1 MSRAKSAI
9 ARLLGTTDPEV
20 IKKVREVAKKQAT
33 ERDHTEASDATT
45 YKTSPIQVVPKEYDQ
60 AKAEAEAKAEEQAQ
74 EEALFHSYVMSPEWK
89 EQYVDQETKAEDAK
103 HKQIA
108 DNYNAMS
115 KLEDTFAAYE
125 QSQDVAELFPGAKS
139 ESSTTWRDRVA
150 QRKEGEA
157 QAKAK
162 VDQERKE
169 LRQRMQLLKDN
180 PDAWEKSLEQPLQTN
195 APEVGL
201 RSMESFANGKPV
213 DKRGNVHDNWVSQA
227 QANQRIDAENK
238 ARQLGMQADE
248 IQDMLADPMA
258 LEKTMRE
265 VEAEIERLGKARD
278 AAAQKYGSEHPFL
291 SLLSGAKGTRSL
303 DPWLEGAY
311 GPEAQSITLELEKAF
326 AKLDNLKNIEKK
338 IKSGELSRG
347 GFWNGVGQMGQ
358 AVADKVTDRSWGM
371 YEGMSNMLS
380 ESEKQIVFDKIA
392 KGEPLTASE
401 MQWATI
407 DLLEG
412 KVNTEVDSPYLYNI
426 TSGLMESAP
435 YMRDIFLSPGKGISG
450 AFVNW
455 GKSRYG
461 ATGFLKLVGNA
472 LQGAATT
479 ATVGAD
485 ELVSGTSERMRGDLS
500 FGENGLEVTGQK
512 SLGRALTQQFA
523 SQTASNMVELMGVPL
538 LDKAGK
544 YIGKAVKEVADGLS
558 YGKVSKVLSAMDKS
572 SAVNWVNGVRKS
584 MGIHSLPAEIG
595 EEYVDGFAQSI
606 VEGEDQLSPMLNT
619 EEFLNI
625 AGTCGL
631 MSAIFGSAN
640 VAGFAGEFHKV
651 NREFKKAKQEVL
663 RQFSSDVWA
672 SLDNLI
678 TNAQDEDLTVRL
690 ADAMDGMAM
699 NREQRSAIMNYLTA
713 LKRYQKFNELN
724 DGGKFIIGGPQQAQA
739 TQSTSTSTYEI
750 DSDITLKDEIGNPI
764 DAHIIGRDAN
774 GNYMVES
781 SQPINGKRVQPM
793 SADQLDAMVIPNTPD
808 GIQQS
813 EVDGYNLTDA
823 NQQAE
828 VSMLT
833 DNARE
838 SVATLLGVTPDA
850 VDVTLQQAL
859 GDNPTDA
866 KIDARFGD
874 NAQVVKDY
882 MYNVAKTKGMSARLI
897 DDIADATAESDRAID
912 EVDNNGNVITAKDVN
927 GNDVNVVSGNIV
939 TYEDGLIDTNNS
951 DSSVV
956 IRHADGSTEMVA
968 PTSLTEVVSMPTE
981 QAKATQAQAIAQQ
994 MQQAFSDKL
1003 NGVLDYSQG
1012 QQYTMLNADG
1022 STTDV
1027 TILADNGDG
1036 NVTVTARDGNKE
1048 GGVTDGKQIV
1058 LPKSQIQQGVREFKR
1073 NQLRGESAQQTSI
1086 PQAEVQP
1093 TEVAE
1098 PTQEPSMPTDEQ
1110 GNIMYEQ
1117 MDADS
1122 AWDALLAETGGDA
1135 DMAMTVANE
1144 MIADKTKAV
1153 EEASK
1158 MTPEVGTT
1166 PQEKIAN
1173 LKAVKQ
1179 AQAQAQAELDAWKA
1193 IAETPTRRMSLQA
1206 EQVDLQTEQTDL
1218 QTDLQT
1224 ESTPTES
1231 ESTPQ
1236 VGLVEDA
1243 RTHTLGDKTRKMLDE
1258 MAQRLGL
1265 QVEFVDE
1272 VKGGKA
1278 NADIVGNKVRIAWDK
1293 RDQALDFLL
1302 GHEFTHRMQ
1311 DLSPEA
1317 YAEFVEA
1324 TKQALGEEEWN
1335 KRINRMKSLYR
1346 QHGINISE
1354 QGIIDEVVADYAG
1367 ELVEERGV
1375 FDNFVERN
1383 KNNRSLLSKI
1393 ADVLKSIKEF
1403 FTLGKQRKI
1412 DNAIARLEAL
1422 IESASEANLRGDV
1435 VNMEKDRYSVSSI
1448 FEGSGA
1454 IVFNEEGGANIDK
1467 DGNFY
1472 VIINGK
1478 QYDGNN
1484 LITLDDI
1491 KADKRSVL
1499 NMMVEDAIKE
1509 GNVTEEHA
1517 DVIMKKYVDIMNMFL
1532 VEGLAENGGY
1542 ANMADKWMWVGET
1555 VYKTVQPNSD
1565 KQYTKSID
1573 ITTVCKKNEAVIR
1586 AMSEMQK
1593 RVGYGITPAQILDIY
1608 IETQQSGY
1616 QVPCPV
1622 CYVFSRYLRNG
1633 KYASGAILG
1642 MEQYGEHLPG
1652 GSGETWTA
1660 DQWVAE
1666 LRRLEEIDE
1675 DKTNKAL
1682 YNQASA
1688 DIVEAETMIDKLG
1701 LRLQQSNS
1709 EAERKELRK
1718 QIEKADARYR
1728 AALNIFS
1735 QSALTSWIKTFAIQ
1749 GSDDKGYKMRD
1760 DAQYPEDIELFKEHA
1775 LDLRKAGET
1784 QTLFPAIQRLRNSG
1798 GSSTGKAVGFES
1810 NNALGDVIS
1819 GIATGNNDTAYAR
1832 ASKATTEKEFQ
1843 TNRKKATENFK
1854 KASEYIKQQTLRG
1867 GQRMWSWSDNI
1878 EALMPDVVI
1887 NLMQLELLGGA
1898 LQTYSK
1904 QLEGVNL
1911 VARMGG
1917 YVNGSLMAKDNGYT
1931 EVTED
1936 MIKVEDGKEVLAEDI
1951 TETIQEPIVGRG
1963 IVDRTRVLAQAGSPV
1978 IEVDGKKYVLIFDD
1992 VIGIDPHG
2000 REVDGVHMKGLF
2012 DLNKELSK
2020 AGNII
2025 VGMNDTHIRVG
2036 LADSRIYFIIP
2047 WHASGANN
2055 HILTEMF
2062 RVLGADISSMASTDY
2077 TDMQSEKDY
2086 LKEKKDGSMP
2096 KIEQSV
2102 RDIWNAH
2109 KNETDWKCGVKGGID
2124 SSKETISDSQKHY
2137 RELRQAIFDGELIN
2151 NKAWLR
2157 EVQADEF
2164 LSQVYDRVQSGTIGN
2179 SMTQEDNNHI
2189 YPYEYWDTSKTY
2201 DEADINGERYIEY
2214 CRRLGFS
2221 PKFSGI
2227 HGKKEYKNTGNFTND
2242 KGYWKLLV
2250 DRRMYDI
2257 HGRFQDLDPVTSE
2270 DYTNELV
2277 HPGNTNKEFVIS
2289 EVADAK
2295 ATNKIVDRVIEKEVA
2310 RTGTMPTVD
2319 YGMSHEDVYK
2329 NYKPEYDVL
2338 KADEV
2343 QAKAETK
2350 LAEAKQKLDTLVA
2363 NGATKGRI
2371 TTATKN
2377 VAKAE
2382 EALQQA
2388 KKAATSAEKEA
2399 QKSRFSLTNLTEEEQ
2414 RIVDEAK
2421 ANGTYLKAP
2430 NGKASNLNERQWIQ
2444 VRTKAFKD
2452 WFGDWENNPENA
2464 SKVVDENGEPMAVYH
2479 GTAIGGFSIF
2489 GKASKGIYFTDSR
2502 KAIDDYAWNGNKD
2515 VDNYFPFDPFADNQ
2529 LDIVNKWLS
2538 EKDRGMMPKGT
2549 QVKEENGGWRIY
2561 LPDGTGLSTNFDSET
2576 MMMLLM
2582 EYATKDNPE
2591 FEGKGV
2597 YSTHLNMKNP
2607 FVIDAESKSWSDLPK
2622 TINGVTIPE
2631 KYMVVHQKQTVSTDE
2646 WAEFLQ
2652 SEEGRK
2658 LGFDG
2663 MIVNNVYD
2671 SHTADGTI
2679 TDYIAFEPTQI
2690 KSATDNVGTF
2700 DTSNPDI
2707 RYSLFGGNSGYV
2719 GYSMSK
2725 RAARARA
2732 EGRYPKT
2739 DFKKEYSV
2747 TAKSFEELVDAK
2759 IIVSGEWHH
2768 TSMYGNETKFYHWDK
2783 DFYADIYEE
2792 NKKQI
2797 DKLSRERKTNEIIS
2811 LFENHPLELKAEY
2824 DNETEWLVR
2833 DVNREYSNKIREV
2846 ENEKRDKEGAYNSAV
2861 FDALGQ
2867 LTNVVKANNGNLWFN
2882 ASNGV
2887 GIQIDSAGNEKSMN
2901 YSNTNEGNS
2910 RDALR
2915 AEARNELQT
2924 AIENIVKEGNI
2935 ESVDAT
2941 YYTDKVNQ
2949 LEAERAERVAQLVEA
2964 REKEYT
2970 EQTDLEGDYGGER
2983 YSLVTDPATIEM
2995 LESAPKVSDSGVK
3008 LYRAMIEIDGK
3019 LYPPMSS
3026 MVEENGEKVLRE
3038 GINIGDWVKSD
3049 EDLSKAI
3056 LKEGKDGYGY
3066 YFRLL
3071 KDDGSY
3077 VDARYNPYLH
3087 TSDSMLNDQFK
3098 SAQSRPNLVVVEM
3111 EIPIT
3116 GDYKAEGAKDAVGF
3130 VPGGWKSGDVATQLP
3145 TTRNVYLSQYGKP
3158 VRIVPTEEVAQH
3170 IYDRINGYVDVMPSN
3185 VVTPQVREA
3194 LEKMGVQFVETDNQ
3208 SVILEG
3214 KHKGKQWTHVYGK
3227 ETIRKREEKSA
3238 KANAWVE
3245 TTKQRL
3251 ANAEAGLQK
3260 AKDNVAKLE
3269 QTEAEGMIG
3278 KAVGS
3283 AIEKA
3288 KEKVAKAEAKVAK
3301 AKATHEKAKS
3311 KVEPRYASRYSLQ
3324 NLDDIPVL
3332 SNKEILSNGVTVY
3345 DIAQGAYEDGVFE
3358 GQLWLREIVDAHLG
3372 KDANPWNVIDM
3383 DADGEPT
3390 TQNSNEWAFGLV
3402 KKVAFQNG
3410 KIIAYNDG
3418 HEWID
3423 TQQQFHKRIPF
3434 FKERDGKTYVYT
3446 NNGFA
3451 DNLSYAF
3458 KGNASNGMLEIYRD
3472 GYELTERMHFK
3483 DGKLHG
3489 LYEYFYAN
3497 GNLEN
3502 RANYLNGKTDGLSEY
3517 FYPDGKPKEK
3527 TEVKQGKKHGISEKY
3542 DNHGNLV
3549 SKVKWNNG
3557 IKQFD
3562 YGVNRWGI
3570 EESKDVDLNTITE
3583 MFNQWNSDK
3592 DLSALYQKVEAIA
3605 STIPLK
3611 IQFVPMSALGL
3622 YYMLEGKI
3630 EYNSKLLKAEMPM
3643 QEKAHVILHE
3653 LIHSVVF
3660 HAIKT
3665 YEDGGQL
3672 SSEQEN
3678 AVESLERVF
3687 EQIVADKEFADFYG
3701 ITNLQEMVAELSD
3714 VEFRNALRKKDLWS
3728 TIVEAIK
3735 RLLGIRP
3742 DNALDGAERALDSLL
3757 GNFDK
3762 NEWNSFMSTERAKSE
3777 KRPKYSLQGGR
3788 SIADKYEKKVNTKG
3802 KGGAIHLS
3810 KFNFMEAWQDEMR
3823 ALKEVQR
3830 LIEQE
3835 YGIVLES
3842 YEDAY
3847 MAENA
3852 MSSIAKASWDR
3863 YIKEVYEPM
3872 MRIHDEWIRSG
3883 ESNESINH
3891 YLIAKSGLER
3901 NRELMVRDAL
3911 AEMNKMDAQIIN
3923 GEYSGTVLRLANA
3936 LRQGQISQDEY
3947 DAQVQ
3952 EAKNK
3957 KAQALEDVK
3966 SVQQGRVDAYRAER
3980 DALREQLKNGD
3991 IAYEE
3996 FNQLSDEVAIR
4007 HAKVEEIKDYSG
4019 LTALAKAHG
4028 RNDWQ
4033 LFTQGMVTAFEAK
4046 HSNTDVMWEH
4056 INNNTKSA
4064 VDYSY
4069 KSGVTSKQAKD
4080 HLDQM
4085 FLWYVPMKG
4094 NADVEAEDIYTYVN
4108 DKSSS
4113 FTPTVKGAKGHS
4125 EYVSEDVMALI
4136 ANTMQSAILQ
4146 GERNKVKQKFLN
4158 MVENYPT
4165 DLFTLDRGWVVMQ
4178 GNEWVESH
4186 PEIKADYTAEQIRE
4200 AIEKHDAEM
4209 QELAEQGLA
4218 MSKEGALRLGVPFR
4232 ATQNEQEHAISVMRN
4247 GEKVTIYVNG
4257 NPRVA
4262 QAVNG
4267 KLKATPAWGLYETWK
4282 RWFSASKTSYSPN
4295 FIVSNASRD
4304 TGHTAMMTFVQRGLK
4319 EQLKALGTYIPAYAT
4334 LVANAV
4340 GKKSPIGYK
4349 YDQYLEEFVSN
4360 GGVTGYSQL
4369 YGVDKFKTDNAKRI
4383 ARLKGA
4389 AKALQ
4394 QGVNVVENINEVWQN
4409 INGIFENSS
4418 RFNEYIR
4425 SRDRGEDVATSV
4437 FNAKNITVN
4446 FNKKGGG
4453 AVEDSMFHQLAFVG
4467 RNWIPF
4473 FNPIVQGIYQ
4483 FLKVGKEHKGR
4494 MALACLGFMGGGF
4507 LAPILNAMLVGAL
4520 GGDDED
4526 DYMKQPEWTR
4536 RNNFMI
4542 YTGDGYAKFALPQMF
4557 RELYGIGDILYC
4569 AVKGNMSAED
4579 AAMQVVSQLRNM
4591 FSLEGQSSQKG
4602 KEWDALRF
4610 LAPDYFG
4617 AVVDIETNTNFTG
4630 APLWKET
4637 DYNQFD
4643 PDYKK
4648 AYNNTWSWLVD
4659 FSQKVNEWTGGD
4671 EYSKGNVNNK
4681 YLTNPAVW
4689 QRLITEMGGGLTE
4702 TIGDVYNTAYSLLT
4716 GQDIDKSNI
4725 PLVKRLYTETNDE
4738 TLQKWIDREYYS
4750 LEGTHKYVKN
4760 RMSKLNKSSALDT
4773 ADKISM
4779 MYYDRDYMVYA
4790 IYETYSK
4797 EIKELRDQAQSAPED
4812 KKAEIQKREYDA
4824 KMKVIS
4830 LIDNFNAIEDK
4841 EVETYMANNP
4851 MVARLV
4857 GKDIIKKVGAKYK
4870 ELKRN
4875 WKEAPYGSPEEKK
4888 ASDAVNAF
4896 EKTPEYQYYDSI
4908 RMATKAIDKKEE
4920 EIDTVLLPKNRLKIK
4935 AEIDSIKTQLVELRK
4950 AYESIG
4956 EVKE

>member
-2430 NGKASNLNERQWIQ
+2430 NGKASNLNEKQWIQ

-2452 WFGDWENNPENA
+2452 WFGDWENDPENA
-2464 SKVVDENGEPMAVYH
+2464 SKVVDENGEPMVVYH

-2995 LESAPKVSDSGVK
+2995 LESAPKVSDSGAK

-3049 EDLSKAI
+3049 EDLSKAT
-3056 LKEGKDGYGY
+3056 LRNGKY
-3066 YFRLL
+3066 YFDLL
-3071 KDDGSY
+3071 KDDGTS
-3077 VDARYNPYLH
+3077 VDQVAYNPYLH

-3116 GDYKAEGAKDAVGF
+3116 GEYKAEGAKDAVGF

-3208 SVILEG
+3208 SVILDGE
-3214 KHKGKQWTHVYGK
+3214 HKGKQWTHVYGK

-3311 KVEPRYASRYSLQ
+3311 KVEPRYASRYSL
-3324 NLDDIPVL
+3324 IG
-3332 SNKEILSNGVTVY
+3332 E
-3345 DIAQGAYEDGVFE
+3345 QGATALDKAEEATHRMDNLAVA
-3358 GQLWLREIVDAHLG
+3358 REMEADG
-3372 KDANPWNVIDM
+3372 KDAKAIRMATGWERGADGKWRYEIEDVKLLIGQWTFSKRKATLNQIVE
-3383 DADGEPT
+3383 DADELFDAYPELKFMAVQLGQAYSYGGFYSSGEKYIKI
-3390 TQNSNEWAFGLV
+3390 NIGVAKRWFEFMNEPWL
-3402 KKVAFQNG
+3402 
-3410 KIIAYNDG
+3410 
-3418 HEWID
+3418 
-3423 TQQQFHKRIPF
+3423 
-3434 FKERDGKTYVYT
+3434 
-3446 NNGFA
+3446 
-3451 DNLSYAF
+3451 
-3458 KGNASNGMLEIYRD
+3458 RD
-3472 GYELTERMHFK
+3472 GYGVTFYESEKNYNDAIKQIQSILVHEIQHAIQDIEGFAQGGSPKGVYNEHSSEIATRWEEWKKKALVFNQKHPNERTKTERDALMREKKSIQSAQRKASIGK
-3483 DGKLHG
+3483 DG
-3489 LYEYFYAN
+3489 Y
-3497 GNLEN
+3497 N
-3502 RANYLNGKTDGLSEY
+3502 RLAGE
-3517 FYPDGKPKEK
+3517 
-3527 TEVKQGKKHGISEKY
+3527 
-3542 DNHGNLV
+3542 
-3549 SKVKWNNG
+3549 
-3557 IKQFD
+3557 
-3562 YGVNRWGI
+3562 
-3570 EESKDVDLNTITE
+3570 
-3583 MFNQWNSDK
+3583 
-3592 DLSALYQKVEAIA
+3592 VEA
-3605 STIPLK
+3605 
-3611 IQFVPMSALGL
+3611 
-3622 YYMLEGKI
+3622 
-3630 EYNSKLLKAEMPM
+3630 
-3643 QEKAHVILHE
+3643 
-3653 LIHSVVF
+3653 
-3660 HAIKT
+3660 
-3665 YEDGGQL
+3665 
-3672 SSEQEN
+3672 
-3678 AVESLERVF
+3678 
-3687 EQIVADKEFADFYG
+3687 
-3701 ITNLQEMVAELSD
+3701 
-3714 VEFRNALRKKDLWS
+3714 RNAEKRMDYTPEQRRETLLRETEDVAREDQIFLMK
-3728 TIVEAIK
+3728 
-3735 RLLGIRP
+3735 
-3742 DNALDGAERALDSLL
+3742 NGAQE
-3757 GNFDK
+3757 
-3762 NEWNSFMSTERAKSE
+3762 TER
-3777 KRPKYSLQGGR
+3777 KYSLQGGR
-3788 SIADKYEKKVNTKG
+3788 SIADKYEKRVNTKG
-3802 KGGAIHLS
+3802 KGGALHLS

-3830 LIEQE
+3830 IIEQE

>member
-1 MSRAKSAI
+1 MSGKYNSFYDKLSKTVKNMPTREEFNAYMDTDEGRRGLHS
-9 ARLLGTTDPEV
+9 RLIQYGYLDDDISYEQWGKNLPRLNTTDTSKSYGV
-20 IKKVREVAKKQAT
+20 M
-33 ERDHTEASDATT
+33 ASDAYTNRHT
-45 YKTSPIQVVPKEYDQ
+45 RQ
-60 AKAEAEAKAEEQAQ
+60 AEEQRI
-74 EEALFHSYVMSPEWK
+74 
-89 EQYVDQETKAEDAK
+89 DQEIKAEDAK
-103 HKQIA
+103 RKQTA
-108 DNYNAMS
+108 DAYNAYA
-115 KLEDTFAAYE
+115 KLEDSFAKYE
-125 QSQDVAELFPGAKS
+125 QSQDVSDLFNVGQQEPIIGEDPKKY
-139 ESSTTWRDRVA
+139 WRNRVA
-150 QRKEGEA
+150 KRKEGEA

-162 VDQERKE
+162 VDQERE
-169 LRQRMQLLKDN
+169 EMRQRMQLLKDN
-180 PDAWEKSLEQPLQTN
+180 PDAFDELFGIKEVET
-195 APEVGL
+195 PEVGL
-201 RSMESFANGKPV
+201 NFGNSFANGKPV
-213 DKRGNVHDNWVSQA
+213 DKRGNVHDNWVSKGM
-227 QANQRIDAENK
+227 ANQRIDAEDK
-238 ARQLGMQADE
+238 ALQLGFQQQE
-248 IQDMLADPMA
+248 LQDMLADPMA
-258 LEKTMRE
+258 LDKEMSKLK
-265 VEAEIERLGKARD
+265 AELAELTKQRD
-278 AAAQKYGSEHPFL
+278 AYGSKFAKEHPWQMMANLMGRDSFDNPYEVGMYGVDAMETQMQMNNVIARINML
-291 SLLSGAKGTRSL
+291 TEAKNAFERGSWSGH
-303 DPWLEGAY
+303 
-311 GPEAQSITLELEKAF
+311 
-326 AKLDNLKNIEKK
+326 
-338 IKSGELSRG
+338 
-347 GFWNGVGQMGQ
+347 GFWNNVKNIGKGMQQFATEINSYTDKYNIESGMALNNLANKIERGEMLTDEEMSWFVTAKLKEEGEKAASQGPTTGAVGYGAPASLEYMVTMALNPAKGASKTISDKIIEAGVRRFGKSAFTKMMAKATGMLTEGAVLSTTLGADNVASDALGRMAGKVGFDDGGNV
-358 AVADKVTDRSWGM
+358 AVADRVNPLKAM
-371 YEGMSNMLS
+371 YQSTM
-380 ESEKQIVFDKIA
+380 
-392 KGEPLTASE
+392 AS
-401 MQWATI
+401 TI
-407 DLLEG
+407 
-412 KVNTEVDSPYLYNI
+412 
-426 TSGLMESAP
+426 ESA
-435 YMRDIFLSPGKGISG
+435 
-450 AFVNW
+450 
-455 GKSRYG
+455 
-461 ATGFLKLVGNA
+461 
-472 LQGAATT
+472 
-479 ATVGAD
+479 
-485 ELVSGTSERMRGDLS
+485 
-500 FGENGLEVTGQK
+500 
-512 SLGRALTQQFA
+512 
-523 SQTASNMVELMGVPL
+523 VEMMGVPI
-538 LDKAGK
+538 
-544 YIGKAVKEVADGLS
+544 IGKATKGIGKVATKLADAMS
-558 YGKVSKVLSAMDKS
+558 YGKVSKLLSAMDKS
-572 SAVNWVNGVRKS
+572 QIVNWTKGMQKATGWHN
-584 MGIHSLPAEIG
+584 LG
-595 EEYVDGFAQSI
+595 EEWGEENVTMLANAII
-606 VEGEDQLSPMLNT
+606 VGDNEIADMFDTRTQLEIL
-619 EEFLNI
+619 
-625 AGTCGL
+625 GTCALISGV
-631 MSAIFGSAN
+631 MSTAN
-640 VAGFAGEFHKV
+640 VAGFASEFHKV
-651 NREFKKAKQEVL
+651 NREYKKAKQEVL

-699 NREQRSAIMNYLTA
+699 NQEQRSAIINYLTA

-739 TQSTSTSTYEI
+739 TQSTSTYEI

-781 SQPINGKRVQPM
+781 SQPINGKRVQPL

-850 VDVTLQQAL
+850 VDATLQQVL

-866 KIDARFGD
+866 KIDARFGG

-882 MYNVAKTKGMSARLI
+882 MYNVAKTKGMSARLA

-912 EVDNNGNVITAKDVN
+912 AVDNNGNVVTAKDVN

-939 TYEDGLIDTNNS
+939 TYEDGLIDTSNS
-951 DSSVV
+951 DASVV
-956 IRHADGSTEMVA
+956 IRHEDSTTEMVA

-1003 NGVLDYSQG
+1003 NGALDYSQG
-1012 QQYTMLNADG
+1012 QQYTMLNTDG

-1048 GGVTDGKQIV
+1048 GGVTDGKEIV

-1086 PQAEVQP
+1086 PQAEAQP

-1158 MTPEVGTT
+1158 MVAQPGAT

-1193 IAETPTRRMSLQA
+1193 IAETPNRRMSLQA
-1206 EQVDLQTEQTDL
+1206 EQAE
-1218 QTDLQT
+1218 QT
-1224 ESTPTES
+1224 ESQGQQVADKLPASEEVTTETPTES

-1243 RTHTLGDKTRKMLDE
+1243 RTRTLGDKTRKMLD
-1258 MAQRLGL
+1258 ATAKRLGL

-1272 VKGGKA
+1272 IVTGKDEKGRNLYA
-1278 NADIVGNKVRIAWDK
+1278 NAVIVGKKVKIAWHN
-1293 RDQALDFLL
+1293 RNRAIDFLL

-1335 KRINRMKSLYR
+1335 KRINRMRDIYKS
-1346 QHGINISE
+1346 QGKTISE

-1383 KNNRSLLSKI
+1383 KENRGLLSKI
-1393 ADVLKSIKEF
+1393 ADVLRSIKEF

-1412 DNAIARLEAL
+1412 NNAIARLEAL
-1422 IESASEANLRGDV
+1422 IESASEANVRGDV

-1448 FEGSGA
+1448 FEGTGA

-1666 LRRLEEIDE
+1666 LRRLEDIDE

-1688 DIVEAETMIDKLG
+1688 DIVEAETMIDNLG
-1701 LRLQQSNS
+1701 LRLQQSNN
-1709 EAERKELRK
+1709 EAERKELRE

-1832 ASKATTEKEFQ
+1832 ASKATTEKEFE

-1854 KASEYIKQQTLRG
+1854 KASKYIKQQTLRG

-2062 RVLGADISSMASTDY
+2062 RVLGADISSMVSTDY
-2077 TDMQSEKDY
+2077 TKMQSEKDY
-2086 LKEKKDGSMP
+2086 MVKKKDGSLP

-2102 RDIWNAH
+2102 RDIWDAH
-2109 KNETDWKCGVKGGID
+2109 KNETNWKCGIKGGID
-2124 SSKETISDSQKHY
+2124 SSQETLSDSQKHY
-2137 RELRQAIFDGELIN
+2137 RELRQAIFDGTLIN

-2164 LSQVYDRVQSGTIGN
+2164 LSQVYNRVQSGTLDN
-2179 SMTQEDNNHI
+2179 SMTIEDNNHI

-2227 HGKKEYKNTGNFTND
+2227 HDKTYNNTGNFTND

-2257 HGRFQDLDPVTSE
+2257 HDKFQDLDPVTSE

-2277 HPGNTNKEFVIS
+2277 HPDNTNKEFVIS

-2295 ATNKIVDRVIEKEVA
+2295 ATNKIVDRVIEKETE
-2310 RTGTMPTVD
+2310 RFGGEMPMVD
-2319 YGMSHEDVYK
+2319 YTLSH
-2329 NYKPEYDVL
+2329 
-2338 KADEV
+2338 DEV
-2343 QAKAETK
+2343 YERYKAEHDLMMADK
-2350 LAEAKQKLDTLVA
+2350 DYRKANKAVSDAQANLDALIAE
-2363 NGATKGRI
+2363 GASKARI
-2371 TTATKN
+2371 TTATKRLN
-2377 VAKAE
+2377 TAQLALAE
-2382 EALQQA
+2382 AR
-2388 KKAATSAEKEA
+2388 KNATSAEKKA
-2399 QKSRFSLTNLTEEEQ
+2399 QKSRFSLTGEEQ
-2414 RIVDEAK
+2414 SIVDEAK

-2430 NGKASNLNERQWIQ
+2430 NGKASNLNERQWVQ

-2452 WFGDWENNPENA
+2452 WFGDWENDPENA
-2464 SKVVDENGEPMAVYH
+2464 SKVVDENGEPKVVYH

-2489 GKASKGIYFTDSR
+2489 GKAPKGIYFTDSR

-2597 YSTHLNMKNP
+2597 YSTLLNMKNP
-2607 FVIDAESKSWSDLPK
+2607 FIIDAESKSWSDLPK

-2663 MIVNNVYD
+2663 MIIDNVYD

-2700 DTSNPDI
+2700 DASNPDI
-2707 RYSLFGGNSGYV
+2707 RYSLATEQVESVLEDYTLNKDNVGDFEYALMQSIAGQSYSARPDYKVLDGVVVRVKGHTPDWDNFVNWETDKAESEKILNVTVGNYEDTDYRRNKEDYESF
-2719 GYSMSK
+2719 
-2725 RAARARA
+2725 A
-2732 EGRYPKT
+2732 EAHPET
-2739 DFKKEYSV
+2739 
-2747 TAKSFEELVDAK
+2747 TAVNVD
-2759 IIVSGEWHH
+2759 IEDG
-2768 TSMYGNETKFYHWDK
+2768 TSL
-2783 DFYADIYEE
+2783 ADALS
-2792 NKKQI
+2792 QI
-2797 DKLSRERKTNEIIS
+2797 HEA
-2811 LFENHPLELKAEY
+2811 LKAKGIDFEFAPDYSWTKWSEY
-2824 DNETEWLVR
+2824 TPKARYSLASDSEGEVSEGESQQMRYSLRTKPEPKKTIKVYKLFNVDENGNPQALFIDAANSLEVGVWYDADSPTIKDLEGLETEWSYLLDNDGNVVDKKPLKR
-2833 DVNREYSNKIREV
+2833 GKGGNFVGLPSKADVNKATQEGQRWMTVSTSKSG
-2846 ENEKRDKEGAYNSAV
+2846 EKAYHTVGINGAGGVSTY
-2861 FDALGQ
+2861 ALRPGWHA
-2867 LTNVVKANNGNLWFN
+2867 TNVPSARHI
-2882 ASNGV
+2882 GV
-2887 GIQIDSAGNEKSMN
+2887 GKDGANAKYRGANQRWFEIEISADVDYNE
-2901 YSNTNEGNS
+2901 
-2910 RDALR
+2910 
-2915 AEARNELQT
+2915 
-2924 AIENIVKEGNI
+2924 
-2935 ESVDAT
+2935 
-2941 YYTDKVNQ
+2941 
-2949 LEAERAERVAQLVEA
+2949 EA
-2964 REKEYT
+2964 RERYLKAHPTYSREKAYSDLKGDIPERIPEDGYYNFKTNSNANPNQDWYIAGAIKIVRPLT
-2970 EQTDLEGDYGGER
+2970 EEEGRKISRSKGIAEDLPYKD
-2983 YSLVTDPATIEM
+2983 
-2995 LESAPKVSDSGVK
+2995 GVK
-3008 LYRAMIEIDGK
+3008 
-3019 LYPPMSS
+3019 
-3026 MVEENGEKVLRE
+3026 N
-3038 GINIGDWVKSD
+3038 
-3049 EDLSKAI
+3049 
-3056 LKEGKDGYGY
+3056 
-3066 YFRLL
+3066 F
-3071 KDDGSY
+3071 DD
-3077 VDARYNPYLH
+3077 
-3087 TSDSMLNDQFK
+3087 T
-3098 SAQSRPNLVVVEM
+3098 
-3111 EIPIT
+3111 
-3116 GDYKAEGAKDAVGF
+3116 
-3130 VPGGWKSGDVATQLP
+3130 
-3145 TTRNVYLSQYGKP
+3145 
-3158 VRIVPTEEVAQH
+3158 
-3170 IYDRINGYVDVMPSN
+3170 
-3185 VVTPQVREA
+3185 
-3194 LEKMGVQFVETDNQ
+3194 
-3208 SVILEG
+3208 
-3214 KHKGKQWTHVYGK
+3214 
-3227 ETIRKREEKSA
+3227 
-3238 KANAWVE
+3238 
-3245 TTKQRL
+3245 
-3251 ANAEAGLQK
+3251 
-3260 AKDNVAKLE
+3260 
-3269 QTEAEGMIG
+3269 
-3278 KAVGS
+3278 
-3283 AIEKA
+3283 
-3288 KEKVAKAEAKVAK
+3288 
-3301 AKATHEKAKS
+3301 
-3311 KVEPRYASRYSLQ
+3311 SRYSL
-3324 NLDDIPVL
+3324 IG
-3332 SNKEILSNGVTVY
+3332 E
-3345 DIAQGAYEDGVFE
+3345 QGATALDKSEEATHRMDNLAVA
-3358 GQLWLREIVDAHLG
+3358 REMEADG
-3372 KDANPWNVIDM
+3372 KDTKAIRMATGWERG
-3383 DADGEPT
+3383 ADGKWRYEIEDLKLKDTSWVFQSRRNLTLGDIIQEDELLTAYP
-3390 TQNSNEWAFGLV
+3390 QLADLKI
-3402 KKVAFQNG
+3402 KKVRGTGASFYEGTIEIGTDYLKVFLKSSNPDMVAKWQN
-3410 KIIAYNDG
+3410 DLRRTLG
-3418 HEWID
+3418 HEI
-3423 TQQQFHKRIPF
+3423 QHAIQRI
-3434 FKERDGKTYVYT
+3434 E
-3446 NNGFA
+3446 GFA
-3451 DNLSYAF
+3451 RGGSSSTYHPNTNSSVIEDI
-3458 KGNASNGMLEIYRD
+3458 E
-3472 GYELTERMHFK
+3472 
-3483 DGKLHG
+3483 
-3489 LYEYFYAN
+3489 
-3497 GNLEN
+3497 
-3502 RANYLNGKTDGLSEY
+3502 
-3517 FYPDGKPKEK
+3517 EK
-3527 TEVKQGKKHGISEKY
+3527 TEE
-3542 DNHGNLV
+3542 
-3549 SKVKWNNG
+3549 
-3557 IKQFD
+3557 
-3562 YGVNRWGI
+3562 
-3570 EESKDVDLNTITE
+3570 LNKLI
-3583 MFNQWNSDK
+3583 
-3592 DLSALYQKVEAIA
+3592 V
-3605 STIPLK
+3605 
-3611 IQFVPMSALGL
+3611 
-3622 YYMLEGKI
+3622 
-3630 EYNSKLLKAEMPM
+3630 EYNETSDSYK
-3643 QEKAHVILHE
+3643 
-3653 LIHSVVF
+3653 
-3660 HAIKT
+3660 
-3665 YEDGGQL
+3665 L
-3672 SSEQEN
+3672 SSEGQRRYNQIIALKKRLNKEKSN
-3678 AVESLERVF
+3678 YQLGEEGYRRLAGEVE
-3687 EQIVADKEFADFYG
+3687 A
-3701 ITNLQEMVAELSD
+3701 
-3714 VEFRNALRKKDLWS
+3714 RNA
-3728 TIVEAIK
+3728 
-3735 RLLGIRP
+3735 
-3742 DNALDGAERALDSLL
+3742 
-3757 GNFDK
+3757 
-3762 NEWNSFMSTERAKSE
+3762 E
-3777 KRPKYSLQGGR
+3777 KRMDYTPEQRRETLLRETEDVAREDQIFLMKNGGVNVQAKPEKGAKFSLQGGR

-3802 KGGAIHLS
+3802 VGGAMHLS
-3810 KFNFMEAWQDEMR
+3810 KFNAQEAFQDDQLS
-3823 ALKEVQR
+3823 LKEVQR
-3830 LIEQE
+3830 ITEQE

-3847 MAENA
+3847 KAENA
-3852 MSSIAKASWDR
+3852 LSSVNQAEWER
-3863 YIKEVYEPM
+3863 YIKDFYEPM
-3872 MRIHDEWIRSG
+3872 MQIIDKWILKGG
-3883 ESNESINH
+3883 ETEQSVNH

-3901 NRELMVRDAL
+3901 NREFTVRDAL
-3911 AEMNKMDAQIIN
+3911 AEMDKMDRQIIN
-3923 GEYSGTVLRLANA
+3923 GAYSGTVLQLANA

-3947 DAQVQ
+3947 NAQVQ
-3952 EAKNK
+3952 DAKDK
-3957 KAQALEDVK
+3957 KNQALENIK
-3966 SVQQGRVDAYRAER
+3966 NAQQARVDAYRAER
-3980 DALREQLKNGD
+3980 DALREQVKNGD
-3991 IAYEE
+3991 ISYEE
-3996 FNQLSDEVAIR
+3996 FNKLSDEVALK
-4007 HAKVEEIKDYSG
+4007 HAKAEEIADYSG
-4019 LTALAKAHG
+4019 LTALAKQYNEKDW
-4028 RNDWQ
+4028 RNFAEQ
-4033 LFTQGMVTAFEAK
+4033 MVVNFENK
-4046 HSNTDVMWEH
+4046 HDNTDVLWER
-4056 INNNTKSA
+4056 INNATKKA
-4064 VDYSY
+4064 VEKSY
-4069 KSGVTSKQAKD
+4069 ESGITSKEAKN

-4085 FLWYVPMKG
+4085 FLWYVPMG
-4094 NADVEAEDIYTYVN
+4094 GMENDTAEDIYSYLN
-4108 DKSSS
+4108 RNADSA
-4113 FTPTVKGAKGHS
+4113 FTQTVKRAEGHS
-4125 EYVSEDVMALI
+4125 EHISDDVMAMI

-4146 GERNKVKQKFLN
+4146 GNRNKMKQKFLN

-4186 PEIKADYTAEQIRE
+4186 PEIKADYTAEQVRD
-4200 AIEKHDAEM
+4200 AINAHNEEM
-4209 QELAEQGLA
+4209 RNLEEQGLA
-4218 MSKEGALRLGVPFR
+4218 MSKEGALKLGIPLKNKR
-4232 ATQNEQEHAISVMRN
+4232 NEQEHAISVMRN
-4247 GEKVTIYVNG
+4247 GQKVTIYVNG

-4262 QAVNG
+4262 QALNG
-4267 KLKATPAWGLYETWK
+4267 KLKDVEQTWIGKAYGKLK
-4282 RWFSASKTSYSPN
+4282 RYFSASKTSWNPDFVSSN
-4295 FIVSNASRD
+4295 FSRD
-4304 TGHTAMMTFVQRGLK
+4304 IGHSTGITFVKHGIGEWGRSVVMY
-4319 EQLKALGTYIPAYAT
+4319 APAIAT
-4334 LVANAV
+4334 LVAKAL
-4340 GKKSPIGYK
+4340 GKKSPWGAK
-4349 YDQYLEEFVSN
+4349 YDQYFDEFVRN
-4360 GGVTGYSQL
+4360 GGVTGYSHL
-4369 YGVDKFKTDNAKRI
+4369 YSVDDWKIENTKRI
-4383 ARLKGA
+4383 DRLRGA
-4389 AKALQ
+4389 AKAIKAHNNMW
-4394 QGVNVVENINEVWQN
+4394 VNIAKVYNQINS
-4409 INGIFENSS
+4409 IIENSS
-4418 RFNEYIR
+4418 RFNEYAR
-4425 SRDRGEDVATSV
+4425 SRNRGEDVATSV
-4437 FNAKNITVN
+4437 WNAKEITLN
-4446 FNKKGGG
+4446 FNKKGSSKTEGLFGG
-4453 AVEDSMFHQLAFVG
+4453 LAFLG
-4467 RNWIPF
+4467 RNLVPF
-4473 FNPIVQGIYQ
+4473 FNPIMQGIYQ
-4483 FLKVGKEHKGR
+4483 FLKIGKEHKRR
-4494 MALACLGFMGGGF
+4494 MAALCFGYMGMGFMQPF
-4507 LAPILNAMLVGAL
+4507 VNAMLVELL
-4520 GGDDED
+4520 GGGDED
-4526 DYMKQPEWTR
+4526 DYMKQPEYTR
-4536 RNNFMI
+4536 RTNFML
-4542 YTGDGYAKFALPQMF
+4542 YTGDGYIKIPLAQIF
-4557 RELYGIGDILYC
+4557 REFYGIGDVVYC
-4569 AVKGNMSAED
+4569 AMYGKLSEED
-4579 AAMQVVSQLRNM
+4579 ATSQVISQVRKI
-4591 FSLEGQSSQKG
+4591 FSLDDVST
-4602 KEWDALRF
+4602 
-4610 LAPDYFG
+4610 YFDWV
-4617 AVVDIETNTNFTG
+4617 ADIATNTNFMG
-4630 APLWKET
+4630 NPLWKENE
-4637 DYNQFD
+4637 YNK
-4643 PDYKK
+4643 YKPEYTK
-4648 AYNNTWSWLVD
+4648 AYDNTWSFLVSASKWL
-4659 FSQKVNEWTGGD
+4659 NEALGGD
-4671 EYSKGNVNNK
+4671 EHTAPEDFNGKWI
-4681 YLTNPAVW
+4681 NPAIW
-4689 QRLITEMGGGLTE
+4689 QRLLSELGGGALTSLL
-4702 TIGDVYNTAYSLLT
+4702 DVYDTASALAH
-4716 GQDIDKSNI
+4716 GEDVDWANVPIA
-4725 PLVKRLYTETNDE
+4725 KRLYTETDEE
-4738 TLQKWIDREYYS
+4738 TLQKWIDKEYFSNLDNY
-4750 LEGTHKYVKN
+4750 KMVRD
-4760 RMSKLNKSSALDT
+4760 RMSSLKSSNALDV
-4773 ADKISM
+4773 AEKIDF
-4779 MYYDRDYMVYA
+4779 MYHDPKYLEYVIFDDA
-4790 IYETYSK
+4790 QK
-4797 EIKELRDQAQSAPED
+4797 EIKELRDKADSATDDNRAERE
-4812 KKAEIQKREYDA
+4812 KALYDA
-4824 KMKVIS
+4824 EMEVVEA
-4830 LIDNFNAIEDK
+4830 IDAVRAMEDN
-4841 EVETYMANNP
+4841 EVQTYMMEHP
-4851 MVARLV
+4851 EVAYYIN
-4857 GKDIIKKVGAKYK
+4857 KDIEQKVKDNVK
-4870 ELKRN
+4870 ELQKAIAR
-4875 WKEAPYGSPEEKK
+4875 KEPDARK
-4888 ASDAVNAF
+4888 ALSAYR
-4896 EKTPEYQYYDSI
+4896 KTPEYKYYNQI
-4908 RMATKAIDKKEE
+4908 RRILKRIRKLESRLKDETKNIAPSQRVKMKQKIDGHKKE
-4920 EIDTVLLPKNRLKIK
+4920 
-4935 AEIDSIKTQLVELRK
+4935 LVELRK